1 MIASFLQ
8 DLHDPKYVHVLINPL
23 PVYGVAMGI
32 IALIIALIQRSRRA
46 QIVALLLLVIAAISA
61 WPVAHY
67 GEEGYDIA
75 LSLADDPGGAWLKAH
90 EHRADQLIWSF
101 YVLAAAAAAAI
112 FAPLKWPKLKTSLTS
127 ITLLLAF
134 VALAMGGYI
143 AYAGGRVRH
152 PEFRH
157 QPPPPVPAEAG
168 QD

>member
-8 DLHDPKYVHVLINPL
+8 DLHDPKYIHVLINPL

-32 IALIIALIQRSRRA
+32 LGLIIALIQRSRRA
-46 QIVALLLLVIAAISA
+46 QIAALFLILFAAISA

-90 EHRADQLIWSF
+90 MHRADQLVWSF
-101 YVLAAAAAAAI
+101 YVLAALAAAAI
-112 FAPLKWPKLKTSLTS
+112 FAPLKWPKAKTGLTS
-127 ITLLLAF
+127 ITLVLAF
-134 VALAMGGYI
+134 IALGIGGYI

-157 QPPPPVPAEAG
+157 EAPPPVPADADQE
-168 QD
+168 